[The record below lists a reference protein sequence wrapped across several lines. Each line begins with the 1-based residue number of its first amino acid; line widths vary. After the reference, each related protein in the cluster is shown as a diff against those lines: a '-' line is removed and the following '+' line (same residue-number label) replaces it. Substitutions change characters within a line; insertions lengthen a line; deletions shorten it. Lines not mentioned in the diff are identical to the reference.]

1 MTEEIEA
8 LPSNLGT
15 QTSMAK
21 KEFRVY
27 EVFERIRQGES
38 IPEIAE
44 DLGMDRYALQKYVQ
58 ELAKAAREQSKEL
71 ATIAFLT
78 SHVRFE
84 DLYKKAYELAN
95 DALAEKSERLK
106 ALQLC
111 LGIQS
116 RICDL
121 HQVGRT
127 TNIPASVALMSGEM
141 TIEQATKECL
151 RLGIPVPKDLTS

>member
-1 MTEEIEA
+1 MTEEIVS
-8 LPSNLGT
+8 PGQHNHD
-15 QTSMAK
+15 AK
-21 KEFRVY
+21 LIRVY

-44 DLGMDRYALQKYVQ
+44 DLGMDRMTLQRYVTD
-58 ELAKAAREQSKEL
+58 LAKAAREQAKEL
-71 ATIAFLT
+71 ATTAFLI
-78 SHVRFE
+78 SHLRFE

-95 DALAEKSERLK
+95 DTLAEKGERLK

-127 TNIPASVALMSGEM
+127 TAIPASVALMSGEM

-151 RLGIPVPKDLTS
+151 RLGIPIPKDLTK